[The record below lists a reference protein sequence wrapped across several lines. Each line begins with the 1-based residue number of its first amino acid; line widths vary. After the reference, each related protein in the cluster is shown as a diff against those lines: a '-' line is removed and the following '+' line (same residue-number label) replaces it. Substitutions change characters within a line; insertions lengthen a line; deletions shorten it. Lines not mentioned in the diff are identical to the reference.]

1 MVDLLQLKQE
11 ELEALVAVEEA
22 TIGPTLVAED
32 RTEGLAVWD
41 TRLVVLVRE
50 QPHALSATPTENCT
64 PVAGVAETDTM
75 EMIIEILELVALAVV
90 EMGDMQVIQRKAGTD
105 PPAERP
111 AWAGEAVEELRIMA
125 VAQKSLMALP
135 AALASSSFGF
145 HPQHNRHKRRSVSG
159 RFFMPGN
166 GGTYGNCRKRFTVF
180 VW

>member
-1 MVDLLQLKQE
+1 MDLLQLKQE

-135 AALASSSFGF
+135 AALALSFSGF
-145 HPQHNRHKRRSVSG
+145 HPQHNRHKGRSVF
-159 RFFMPGN
+159 RAVFMPGN
-166 GGTYGNCRKRFTVF
+166 GGYI
-180 VW
+180 WQL